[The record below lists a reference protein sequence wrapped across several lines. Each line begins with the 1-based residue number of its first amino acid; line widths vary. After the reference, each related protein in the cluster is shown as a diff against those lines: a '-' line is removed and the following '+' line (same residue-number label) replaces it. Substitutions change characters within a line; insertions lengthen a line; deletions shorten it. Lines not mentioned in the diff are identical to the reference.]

1 MKESEFYELLKKH
14 GYDGSKLPE
23 GLKVVGVLDLS
34 GCTKLK
40 SLPNGLTVG
49 WSLDLFGCTALTSLP
64 KGLTVVEWHLNLV
77 GCTSLTSLSKG
88 LRVEKDLYLSGCTG
102 LTSLP
107 KDLFVG
113 RNLFIDSHHVVPE
126 GVKARSYFV
135 SSVEVPESLAKRRLE
150 YKEFRKLDAEQRQVW
165 IQMVGVEWLIKNA
178 KTEILDVDDHR
189 INGHRAL
196 MLVLSGRLRYC
207 ILVCG
212 DPSTGRVYYME
223 VPPKTK
229 TCQEADAYLNLG
241 LDQRQQVGRT

>member
-1 MKESEFYELLKKH
+1 
-14 GYDGSKLPE
+14 
-23 GLKVVGVLDLS
+23 
-34 GCTKLK
+34 
-40 SLPNGLTVG
+40 
-49 WSLDLFGCTALTSLP
+49 
-64 KGLTVVEWHLNLV
+64 
-77 GCTSLTSLSKG
+77 
-88 LRVEKDLYLSGCTG
+88 

-135 SSVEVPESLAKRRLE
+135 SKVEVPESLAKRRLE
-150 YKEFRKLDAEQRQVW
+150 YEEFRRLDAEQRQVW

-178 KTEILDVDDHR
+178 KPEILDVDDHK

-196 MLVLSGRLRYC
+196 MFVKTGRARYC
-207 ILVCG
+207 VLVCG